1 MSKRDYYEVLGVPKN
16 ASTEELKKAYRKL
29 ARKYHPDVNP
39 GDKNAEN
46 QFKEVKEA
54 YDVLGDADKRARY
67 DQFGHAATDGNGFGG
82 FGAGAEDMGGFGDIF
97 DMFFGGGFGG
107 GRGQRQGPQQGA
119 DLKTEMEITFEEAA
133 FGVEEKIKV
142 PRLETCQRCG
152 GSGAQPGTHS
162 ETCSVC
168 KGAGQVRVNQKT
180 PFGMFQTVKTCQN
193 CHGEGTIITSPC
205 SECGGQGRV
214 RKERKIEVKI
224 PAGVDTGS
232 RLRVAAAGESGL
244 NGGPP
249 GDLYVFIKV
258 KPHKDFK
265 RNGND
270 VIYEQPITFAQATL
284 GCNLDV
290 PTLDGKI
297 TFTIPEGTQSGTTF
311 RLKGKGIPRL
321 QGYGR
326 GDQHVKVE
334 LVTPTSLT
342 DKQKELLREF
352 DNTCT
357 QENHQVKGKSFFKK
371 VKDAFMG

>member
-54 YDVLGDADKRARY
+54 YDILGDADKRARY

-162 ETCSVC
+162 ET
-168 KGAGQVRVNQKT
+168 
-180 PFGMFQTVKTCQN
+180 
-193 CHGEGTIITSPC
+193 
-205 SECGGQGRV
+205 
-214 RKERKIEVKI
+214 
-224 PAGVDTGS
+224 
-232 RLRVAAAGESGL
+232 
-244 NGGPP
+244 
-249 GDLYVFIKV
+249 
-258 KPHKDFK
+258 
-265 RNGND
+265 
-270 VIYEQPITFAQATL
+270 
-284 GCNLDV
+284 
-290 PTLDGKI
+290 
-297 TFTIPEGTQSGTTF
+297 
-311 RLKGKGIPRL
+311 
-321 QGYGR
+321 
-326 GDQHVKVE
+326 
-334 LVTPTSLT
+334 
-342 DKQKELLREF
+342 
-352 DNTCT
+352 
-357 QENHQVKGKSFFKK
+357 
-371 VKDAFMG
+371 